1 MKKYK
6 KNVHIKV
13 IKIRIETK
21 CKKYFTNKTNFIFN
35 NYRIFLS
42 NKMKVNKFSI
52 NKAKEKII
60 INKQLVYDGYNIEEL
75 INEIV
80 KKVEQNE

>member
-6 KNVHIKV
+6 KCAHIKV

-21 CKKYFTNKTNFIFN
+21 CKKCFINKTNSIFN

-60 INKQLVYDGYNIEEL
+60 INKQLVYGGYNIEEL
-75 INEIV
+75 MNEII